1 MPAQIAESLGTHARE
16 LSKKVEQFN
25 QDPRMK
31 LLLGAAPGHSVPGA
45 SSPAKVPRTMA
56 QPDYSMDQPLDV
68 TRDEP
73 PLGCM
78 AKDDFES
85 KETRLGGRFLDSSL
99 GLRSF
104 AACPAVCDSNIRVVL
119 TESKQVWLVSS
130 SADAV
135 HLTSGELFGYG
146 LGAFSQHPTGEA
158 WTTPASSVYRCGEG
172 GAGEADPLHPDG

>member
-1 MPAQIAESLGTHARE
+1 
-16 LSKKVEQFN
+16 
-25 QDPRMK
+25 MK

-73 PLGCM
+73 PLGCL